1 MAVYSRLLLSAGGGI
16 VSAVQQAHQMPG
28 IATVLIGLG
37 GTGIQCIRT
46 IKTSVYER
54 LLPDDPEAVTP
65 TYKHIRFLG
74 VDTDP
79 SSTGRKVAGAVTT
92 NEDKK
97 ADQLLTLDDTEFFD
111 ISNNR
116 LKDAL
121 QNEATLSRRDDITWL
136 RWNDIPIPDLGEAGA
151 GGVRQ
156 VGRFMM
162 MDRSIDFKARIL
174 QEINLAKEYDAGK
187 MEPAINSVHVHVFTG
202 LSGGTGSGCFLD
214 VCYMLKSLAA
224 EIGGV
229 TIFGYFFLPD
239 VNLAKVSATD
249 TRTRQYIPRN
259 GFAAMQ
265 ELDYCMQLQF
275 NGGRFTQIYGGHTP
289 IEWRE
294 PPVDMA
300 HLICATNQM
309 GDSIPNAYEYCM
321 QVTAEYLMDFLTQSS
336 ADFGVLSQMAN
347 FRAKVNAANGEK
359 TFGGNL
365 AYCVLGASC
374 ATIPLRE
381 INTYL
386 ASRLFGLWSQA
397 LEGRIPTRQEVEKI
411 ACNAIGG
418 QSVTDLYQALLIK
431 LTERAD
437 DGYTPYPDGW
447 KYVRENGNSRF
458 VQHYTDQTANKLGQ
472 ITSNQKS
479 LLELG
484 NQESIVAKICRQL
497 NDAVVDLDRGPSY
510 AWQTLNAAQSHN
522 LLNIVDGLIK
532 ENTERQ
538 SQEAAQHNLRHT
550 DYENAKAAFDGAT
563 GLFSNPGRAFG
574 AYEFYLKALEQ
585 HDRMMGV
592 YDAMDKMLRNLRRQ
606 LEELA
611 AGYYVRLARVVETL
625 MNSFKENYTLLVG
638 KQQLKT
644 THFGTPMMSIEDLR
658 PMLDRAVEEMNLRNK
673 MQEFMEMLL
682 QNSDQWLQE
691 DERKITKLVTRF
703 LVKDTFSEFA
713 SRTITSYLSIKYH
726 TDNVDVLTQKIYDDW
741 MLPLDNRAQPLFYLN
756 GHIWSQVSELKQ
768 VSVPAEAAPV
778 RMAAENAAAPLAWDI
793 KPSQLTDRIYVM
805 RTACALPLAAYQKC
819 ETYER
824 DAYSIPE
831 AGRHYYEGKGT
842 EKMPFGNWQDLPTL
856 TPLCLLPATLPD
868 KLTKMVKRVRSVFEQ
883 ARAAGLIGDEGQL
896 YEQDTAAVQKLL
908 EDAAT
913 LRQGL
918 KNAAGLP
925 EAEKVLKQ
933 LEEVAG
939 STLPMLPTEQKLLCD
954 GYVPT
959 QEARDIIMLDYLY
972 QAPARIAELEV
983 RLDLQKQLEG
993 QVQEE
998 IQQLKNTIYQ
1008 LGKGAR
1014 LQDAFF
1020 DAVFTDVIHLEGRV
1034 AVFIKQVS
1042 GISTEIYLSKRGE
1055 EFPFASIPV
1064 YQAFLSAQAMS
1075 EEDQK
1080 QMTRQVDDIYNTN
1093 APILKENGA
1102 RLKDEL
1108 SVEQI
1113 QSWIQRAGDFP
1124 ETAEITAFLTK
1135 LKQRFDLFCG
1145 EFKI

>member
-1 MAVYSRLLLSAGGGI
+1 MDGYDALRLTKGGGLT
-16 VSAVQQAHQMPG
+16 AGTMKPAGDGLH
-28 IATVLIGLG
+28 LFLGLG
-37 GTGIQCIRT
+37 GTGIECLRT
-46 IKTSVYER
+46 LKTRAREWLALSELAEAPFSLFGIDTDDYSRTAGEF
-54 LLPDDPEAVTP
+54 LLPLEEQE
-65 TYKHIRFLG
+65 FLWLHYPG
-74 VDTDP
+74 NLGPHLRDRTDL
-79 SSTGRKVAGAVTT
+79 AWLQW
-92 NEDKK
+92 NE
-97 ADQLLTLDDTEFFD
+97 
-111 ISNNR
+111 
-116 LKDAL
+116 
-121 QNEATLSRRDDITWL
+121 
-136 RWNDIPIPDLGEAGA
+136 IPDLETGRP
-151 GGVRQ
+151 VCRQ
-156 VGRFMM
+156 HSRFFLMEHWQELS
-162 MDRSIDFKARIL
+162 DRLLDQL
-174 QEINLAKEYDAGK
+174 QKLRSRAPQLPIF
-187 MEPAINSVHVHVFTG
+187 VHVITSMSG
-202 LSGGTGSGCFLD
+202 LAGSGCFLD
-214 VCYMLKSLAA
+214 LCYLLRKLV
-224 EIGGV
+224 EVHGLERVFLCGW
-229 TIFGYFFLPD
+229 FFLPETILSRIPDSD
-239 VNLAKVSATD
+239 VSSFRFVSINS
-249 TRTRQYIPRN
+249 Y
-259 GFAAMQ
+259 AALR
-265 ELDYCMQLQF
+265 ELDYCMNLPE
-275 NGGRFTQIYGGHTP
+275 NGSSFTQVYKNGMSVP
-289 IEWRE
+289 WDR
-294 PPVDMA
+294 PPVDLACLVGLPEQDPYRGYRKAMEN
-300 HLICATNQM
+300 LVQ
-309 GDSIPNAYEYCM
+309 
-321 QVTAEYLMDFLTQSS
+321 YLMGQLLYPGFAGRI
-336 ADFGVLSQMAN
+336 ADFQQ
-347 FRAKVNAANGEK
+347 RAGQAWQNRTDGSRPVYGLLQSNAAM
-359 TFGGNL
+359 
-365 AYCVLGASC
+365 A
-374 ATIPLRE
+374 PLRE
-381 INTYL
+381 VQTNL
-386 ASRLFGLWSQA
+386 AALLFEKWNPLLSHLPAKQDVEQLICRAFGSQH
-397 LEGRIPTRQEVEKI
+397 
-411 ACNAIGG
+411 IG
-418 QSVTDLYQALLIK
+418 DLYQTLYFR

-522 LLNIVDGLIK
+522 LLNIVDGLIR